1 MPTLP
6 GYYFIIIQ
14 DKCELL
20 VLYTSFE
27 KWSLRIEVIPW
38 FDSLDGMFGN

>member
-6 GYYFIIIQ
+6 GYFFIIIQ

-27 KWSLRIEVIPW
+27 KRSLRIEVIPQS
-38 FDSLDGMFGN
+38 DPLDGMFGN